1 MSYPCI
7 ENFFKECDS
16 CGLCNNIKPITC
28 PKCGEELINGD
39 ELFFEE
45 FSDNII
51 GCTKCIYVKNVEDY
65 ACEET

>member
-7 ENFFKECDS
+7 NNSVKECDG
-16 CGLCNNIKPITC
+16 CDECNNTKSVIC
-28 PKCGEELINGD
+28 PQCGEELINGD

-45 FSDNII
+45 FSDKII
-51 GCTKCIYVKNVEDY
+51 GCTKCIYSKNVEDY